1 MNKPVKLM
9 IAVAAMAGLLASGAL
24 AQRVYNP
31 KTVETVQ
38 GKVVS
43 VEKTS
48 PPADRGY
55 GVHLTLQVG
64 NAPIEVHLGPARY
77 LAEQPLQIAP
87 NDSITVKGS
96 RVMLDGKPAL
106 IAAEVKKGNEVMKLR
121 DANGVPAWSG
131 GRSGR

>member
-1 MNKPVKLM
+1 MNKSILTVAAA
-9 IAVAAMAGLLASGAL
+9 IAVFLTSNAV

-55 GVHLTLQVG
+55 GVHLTLEVG
-64 NAPIEVHLGPARY
+64 TAPLEVHLGPARY
-77 LAEQPLQIAP
+77 LAKQPLQIAP
-87 NDSITVKGS
+87 NDSITVTGS

-106 IAAEVKKGNEVMKLR
+106 IAAEVKKGDQVMKLR

>member
-1 MNKPVKLM
+1 MNKSILTVAAA
-9 IAVAAMAGLLASGAL
+9 IAVFLTSNAV

-55 GVHLTLQVG
+55 GVHLTLEVG
-64 NAPIEVHLGPARY
+64 KAPIEVHLGPARY
-77 LAEQPLQIAP
+77 LAKQPLQIAP
-87 NDSITVKGS
+87 NDSVTVTGS

-106 IAAEVKKGNEVMKLR
+106 IAAEVKKGDQVMKLR

-131 GRSGR
+131 SRSGR

>member
-1 MNKPVKLM
+1 MNKSILTVSAA
-9 IAVAAMAGLLASGAL
+9 IAVFLTSNAV

-55 GVHLTLQVG
+55 GVHLTLEVG
-64 NAPIEVHLGPARY
+64 TAPLEVHLGPARY
-77 LAEQPLQIAP
+77 LAKQPLQIAP
-87 NDSITVKGS
+87 NDSVTVTGS

-106 IAAEVKKGNEVMKLR
+106 IAAEVKKGDQVMKLR

-131 GRSGR
+131 SRSGR